1 MNNNGDIK
9 NYCVF
14 CSASETVSPEF
25 FDIATDLG
33 KAIAAKNGS
42 LIYGGGHVGLMGA
55 VSAAVQKNG
64 GTVVGV
70 SIDAFEEM
78 GISHE
83 MVDELVVVPTMAE
96 RKQIMFD
103 RADAFIILPGGFGTL
118 DETSEVLTL
127 KQLDFHRKPI
137 IFVDIDGF
145 FDPLLAFF
153 EELIET
159 NFARPSHRELFYA
172 ATDIPSVMAYL
183 ENYTPPEINGKW
195 FVPDNEV

>member
-1 MNNNGDIK
+1 MSHNGDIK

-14 CSASETVSPEF
+14 CSASETVSSEF
-25 FDIATDLG
+25 FNIAIALG

-55 VSAAVQKNG
+55 VSTAVHQNG

-70 SIDAFEEM
+70 SVDAFEEM
-78 GISHE
+78 GVLHT

-103 RADAFIILPGGFGTL
+103 RADVFIVLPGGFGTL

-137 IFVDIDGF
+137 IFVNIDGF

-172 ATDIPSVMAYL
+172 APDVSSVMAYL
-183 ENYTPPEINGKW
+183 ENYIPPEINGNW
-195 FVPDNEV
+195 FVANED